1 MGSHLPPFVGQ
12 GHDVGMNSQFLE
24 FQQVP
29 SGPTFSAPPT
39 PTISSSGAPG
49 HQFVAEERTMHRER
63 SGSANAADDDRGLTL
78 RLAAERWAS
87 RNGFSPEQMTEF
99 GHLMGMVC
107 STYIAKGKLSGLKEI
122 DSGSFGKI
130 YSTTYDGVPVAVK
143 QISNKPG
150 DATIKSKMR
159 ELLLELRVLVRVR
172 HPNVVTFWGT
182 ATEFPS
188 DNHSQPYIGLVFELC
203 EKKSLHSA
211 LFESQQRLKP
221 SQKLKI
227 AHQTALGLAYLHS
240 KRVIHRDINPR
251 NILLTAECTAKIADF
266 GCARVLS
273 GSATSL
279 KTTTIS
285 GSPAY
290 MAPEQLQGNELT
302 ECVDTWAFAI
312 MLWEIMMDQK
322 PWEGRFPD
330 FNSLKSAIV
339 NGEKLIMPADH
350 RPFPPCYVNMIKL
363 GMQYKP
369 HDRPSMTYIEGELG
383 SAVVQFKHN
392 LKREREKLDREGGAC

>member
-1 MGSHLPPFVGQ
+1 M
-12 GHDVGMNSQFLE
+12 
-24 FQQVP
+24 
-29 SGPTFSAPPT
+29 
-39 PTISSSGAPG
+39 
-49 HQFVAEERTMHRER
+49 
-63 SGSANAADDDRGLTL
+63 
-78 RLAAERWAS
+78 
-87 RNGFSPEQMTEF
+87 
-99 GHLMGMVC
+99 
-107 STYIAKGKLSGLKEI
+107 
-122 DSGSFGKI
+122 
-130 YSTTYDGVPVAVK
+130 K

-150 DATIKSKMR
+150 DSTIKSKMR

-182 ATEFPS
+182 ATEFP
-188 DNHSQPYIGLVFELC
+188 DNAHAQPYIGLVFELC
-203 EKKSLHSA
+203 EKGSLHNA
-211 LFESQQRLKP
+211 LFDAQTKLKV

-227 AHQTALGLAYLHS
+227 AHQCGLGLMYLHS

-251 NILLTAECTAKIADF
+251 NILLSADYSAKIADF

-290 MAPEQLQGNELT
+290 MAPKQLLGQELT
-302 ECVDTWAFAI
+302 EAVDTWAFVV

-330 FNSLKSAIV
+330 FNFLKNAIL
-339 NGEKLIMPADH
+339 NGEKLHLPQDS
-350 RPFPPCYVNMIKL
+350 RPFPSCYVNMIKL

-369 HDRPSMTYIEGELG
+369 QDRPAMSYIEGELG
-383 SAVVQFKHN
+383 SACYQYKAAQM
-392 LKREREKLDREGGAC
+392 REREAQQIQA

>member
-1 MGSHLPPFVGQ
+1 MC
-12 GHDVGMNSQFLE
+12 
-24 FQQVP
+24 
-29 SGPTFSAPPT
+29 A
-39 PTISSSGAPG
+39 
-49 HQFVAEERTMHRER
+49 
-63 SGSANAADDDRGLTL
+63 
-78 RLAAERWAS
+78 
-87 RNGFSPEQMTEF
+87 
-99 GHLMGMVC
+99 
-107 STYIAKGKLSGLKEI
+107 
-122 DSGSFGKI
+122 
-130 YSTTYDGVPVAVK
+130 VAVK

-150 DATIKSKMR
+150 DSTIKSKMR

-188 DNHSQPYIGLVFELC
+188 ADSHSQPYIGLVFELC
-203 EKKSLHSA
+203 ERGSLHHA
-211 LFESQQRLKP
+211 LFDAPTKLKV

-227 AHQTALGLAYLHS
+227 AHQCALGLMYLHS

-251 NILLTAECTAKIADF
+251 NILLTSDSAKIADF

-290 MAPEQLQGNELT
+290 MAPEQLLGQELT
-302 ECVDTWAFAI
+302 EAVDTWAFVV

-330 FNSLKSAIV
+330 FNFLKSAIL
-339 NGEKLIMPADH
+339 NGEKLHIPQDH
-350 RPFPPCYVNMIKL
+350 YPFPPSYVKNIKL
-363 GMQYKP
+363 GMQFNP
-369 HDRPSMTYIEGELG
+369 ADRPAMSYVESELG
-383 SAVVQFKHN
+383 SAVQQYKASQR
-392 LKREREKLDREGGAC
+392 REREQQQIQA